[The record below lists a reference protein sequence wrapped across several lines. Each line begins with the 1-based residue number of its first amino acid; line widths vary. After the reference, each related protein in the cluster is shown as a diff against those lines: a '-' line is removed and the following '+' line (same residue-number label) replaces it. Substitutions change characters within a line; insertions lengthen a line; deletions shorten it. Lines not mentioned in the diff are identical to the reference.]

1 MKKAEKIAT
10 SSLLF
15 YHIIK
20 VVANKKRKLVNIVCF
35 IRTITTKKALMQ
47 YITE

>member
-1 MKKAEKIAT
+1 MKKAEKNCYKLPSIL
-10 SSLLF
+10 SYYKGSR
-15 YHIIK
+15 
-20 VVANKKRKLVNIVCF
+20 NKKQKLVNIVCF